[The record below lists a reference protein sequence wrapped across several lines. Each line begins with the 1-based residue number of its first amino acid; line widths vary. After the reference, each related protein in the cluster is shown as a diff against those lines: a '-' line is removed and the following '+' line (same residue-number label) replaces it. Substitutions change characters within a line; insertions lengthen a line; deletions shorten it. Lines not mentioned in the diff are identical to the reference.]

1 MQECDTAYQK
11 HTLKSVHCLFINDN
25 YMYNYRMKE
34 NQYNKLKFTFQY
46 KINLRYQLNK
56 KKVENL
62 YGFVL

>member
-1 MQECDTAYQK
+1 
-11 HTLKSVHCLFINDN
+11 
-25 YMYNYRMKE
+25 MYNYRMKE